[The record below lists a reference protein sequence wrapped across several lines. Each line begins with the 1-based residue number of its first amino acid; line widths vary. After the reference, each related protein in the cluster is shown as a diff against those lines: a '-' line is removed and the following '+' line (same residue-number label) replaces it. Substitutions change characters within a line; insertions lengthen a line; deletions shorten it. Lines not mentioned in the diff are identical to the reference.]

1 MRMET
6 DPVTEVLF
14 QMKIMTVN
22 NIQKIDHFIISTIT
36 NQYYQRKEDESFA
49 LLPYLNPFS
58 VIMHKI

>member
-6 DPVTEVLF
+6 DPISEVLF

-22 NIQKIDHFIISTIT
+22 NVQKIYHFIIGTIT